1 MGLVI
6 SQRPDMMEE
15 VCVMLVVEIRPLMGV
30 VLRMQFAVERPGT
43 HVNAMHWV
51 PETVEVSQAS
61 AQPL

>member
-1 MGLVI
+1 
-6 SQRPDMMEE
+6 
-15 VCVMLVVEIRPLMGV
+15 MLVVEIRPLMGV